1 MFVCLSCPLLLRG
14 FHSQEVVRNVSFI
27 CIYMQAQP
35 KFWHSSCVQFSLMW
49 LIFSSCRFVHEGEVS
64 LSSISL
70 LILFSPLNDVFFFFF
85 INKLSWGTGGG
96 FPEWGRPFTF
106 GFEGGT
112 CALHCLSPR
121 N

>member
-1 MFVCLSCPLLLRG
+1 
-14 FHSQEVVRNVSFI
+14 
-27 CIYMQAQP
+27 
-35 KFWHSSCVQFSLMW
+35 MW